1 MTIQYPEERR
11 PYSPRLRSLHRL
23 VRREDG
29 SPRCV
34 ACMMCETVC
43 PAQCIYIVADEHP
56 NPEIEKMPQRFDI
69 DLGKCVFCGFC
80 VEACPEDAIRMDT
93 GILEFSSYS
102 RGRDDL
108 HEGGAPGPGAGGRRW
123 AAALAHAHS
132 GGPEALMGLLA
143 FAVLAAVA
151 VGSALGLIVK
161 RNPIHGALFLVVNLA
176 TIAALYLTLGAEF
189 LALAQ
194 IIVYAGAIMVLF
206 VFAIMVLIPGK
217 EETGPDPLRRL
228 RVLALPLGG
237 RPPGAA
243 GAWW

>member
-1 MTIQYPEERR
+1 VRLRQRFYLAEVLSGLGLTARHFFQNMGRHLAHALGRRDARGAVTIQYPEERR

-56 NPEIEKMPQRFDI
+56 NPEIEKMPRSFDI

-102 RGRDDL
+102 RG
-108 HEGGAPGPGAGGRRW
+108 GMIYTK
-123 AAALAHAHS
+123 
-132 GGPEALMGLLA
+132 EAL
-143 FAVLAAVA
+143 
-151 VGSALGLIVK
+151 
-161 RNPIHGALFLVVNLA
+161 
-176 TIAALYLTLGAEF
+176 
-189 LALAQ
+189 LALEPA
-194 IIVYAGAIMVLF
+194 
-206 VFAIMVLIPGK
+206 
-217 EETGPDPLRRL
+217 GPD
-228 RVLALPLGG
+228 G
-237 RPPGAA
+237 RPRSPIPIPADRRP
-243 GAWW
+243 